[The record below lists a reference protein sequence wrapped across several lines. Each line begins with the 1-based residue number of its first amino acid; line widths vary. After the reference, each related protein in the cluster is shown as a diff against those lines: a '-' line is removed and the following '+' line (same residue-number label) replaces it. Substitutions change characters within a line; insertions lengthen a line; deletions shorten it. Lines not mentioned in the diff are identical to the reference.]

1 MVYAEPPRAAG
12 LALSALGKCRF
23 FTLLWAP
30 STAPDRM
37 EQEVREAVRAGSA
50 TVGFWVYP
58 PGHAG
63 GGASRMLDGSSE
75 SITRAFAGAAEE
87 WYKFYR
93 GNLLAGDARFVVLRG
108 KMDRR
113 ELTLRIKNTGKK
125 AAPRVRGDVDLEA
138 VLPVTTSLS
147 FQAPQRSVNEANTR

>member
-1 MVYAEPPRAAG
+1 
-12 LALSALGKCRF
+12 
-23 FTLLWAP
+23 
-30 STAPDRM
+30 
-37 EQEVREAVRAGSA
+37 
-50 TVGFWVYP
+50 
-58 PGHAG
+58 
-63 GGASRMLDGSSE
+63 MLDGSSE
-75 SITRAFAGAAEE
+75 SITRAFAGAEEE

-108 KMDRR
+108 KMDRQ

-147 FQAPQRSVNEANTR
+147 FQAPQRRGNEANTR